1 MVFFVG
7 MDGVG
12 YGYVNGV
19 VFGNIY
25 RKASD
30 SHFCSDNN
38 NSNSEWD
45 ILSKKHG
52 HGCLISMAPKRYP

>member
-1 MVFFVG
+1 MLDYQRVF
-7 MDGVG
+7 DPT
-12 YGYVNGV
+12 
-19 VFGNIY
+19 IWSK
-25 RKASD
+25 KASD